1 MNQKTSTIAPRGRAA
16 QPSAECS
23 PHAVPPICLS
33 YLIGQLKR
41 VVSRRLTEALAR
53 HGITL
58 PQYTA
63 LSVLRARGCSS
74 NAQLAER
81 SFITPQ
87 AANEVLKTMEA
98 NGWVMREADP
108 MNRRIVLLSL
118 TETGNALLG
127 ECDAAADHVEGAM
140 LDDMNTETSENL
152 HTLLQVW
159 VRNLRAASGV
169 HAATEKK
176 RRYP

>member
-1 MNQKTSTIAPRGRAA
+1 MNPKTSPTVPRARTA
-16 QPSAECS
+16 QQSAEGS
-23 PHAVPPICLS
+23 PHAVPRMRLS
-33 YLIGQLKR
+33 YLIGQLDR

-53 HGITL
+53 HGLTL

-63 LSVLRARGCSS
+63 LSVLRARGRSS

-87 AANEVLKTMEA
+87 AANEVVKTMEA

-108 MNRRIVLLSL
+108 MNRRVVLLSL
-118 TETGNALLG
+118 TEAGNALLG

-140 LDDMNTETSENL
+140 LDDMDNETAEKL
-152 HTLLQVW
+152 HALLHAC
-159 VRNLRAASGV
+159 VRNLRAA
-169 HAATEKK
+169 
-176 RRYP
+176 

>member
-1 MNQKTSTIAPRGRAA
+1 MTQKTSPTAARALAA
-16 QPSAECS
+16 QPPAEGS
-23 PHAVPPICLS
+23 PHAVPPMRLS
-33 YLIGQLKR
+33 YLIGQLDR

-53 HGITL
+53 HGLTL

-63 LSVLRARGCSS
+63 LSVLRARGRSS

-87 AANEVLKTMEA
+87 ATNEVVKTMEA

-108 MNRRIVLLSL
+108 MNRRVVLLSL
-118 TETGNALLG
+118 TEAGNALLG

-140 LDDMNTETSENL
+140 LDDMDIETAEKL
-152 HTLLQVW
+152 HALLHAC
-159 VRNLRAASGV
+159 VRNLRAA
-169 HAATEKK
+169 
-176 RRYP
+176 